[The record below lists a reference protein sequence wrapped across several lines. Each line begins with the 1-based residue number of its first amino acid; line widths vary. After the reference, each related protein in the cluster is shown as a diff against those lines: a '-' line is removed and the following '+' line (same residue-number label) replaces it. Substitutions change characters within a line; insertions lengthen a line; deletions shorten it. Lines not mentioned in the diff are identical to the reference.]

1 MQLEKTKLL
10 LFKASQTVTAIFKFT
25 FTYFIINKSRMIFK
39 RNNVVDFSAQ
49 ETPEEKLPTDLQL
62 EKAKLLCCFR
72 QAKQ

>member
-10 LFKASQTVTAIFKFT
+10 LFKASQTVTAIYKYT
-25 FTYFIINKSRMIFK
+25 FTSFIINKSKVIFK
-39 RNNVVDFSAQ
+39 RSNEHCSAQ
-49 ETPEEKLPTDLQL
+49 ETPGEKLPTDLQL